1 MEHSSTPDQS
11 ESALRAQYA
20 SLQNRARE
28 LEAHAPS
35 RIEAL
40 HDATQSASAG
50 HTAAYEGALKD
61 AANEAVLAVRCYH
74 GAVPFLETANSLI
87 EHLAKPPLL
96 DDGMEWHDEILGRM
110 AEVLEIAAGMIA
122 EGETHLEASARI
134 NV

>member
-1 MEHSSTPDQS
+1 MEESSTPDQS

-35 RIEAL
+35 RIDAL
-40 HDATQSASAG
+40 HDAAQSAAAG
-50 HTAAYEGALKD
+50 HTAYESALKN
-61 AANEAVLAVRCYH
+61 AVNEAMLAVRCYH

-122 EGETHLEASARI
+122 EGEMHLEASARV